1 MDKEYKY
8 GTERFS
14 YIAPGIVWREMKSR
28 SRIMTDSNPENP
40 KETETGE
47 ITYIF
52 D

>member
-1 MDKEYKY
+1 MDKKVQTKTGLFPYKV
-8 GTERFS
+8 
-14 YIAPGIVWREMKSR
+14 PCIVCQEIKSR

-47 ITYIF
+47 IIYIF